1 METVGIGRV
10 IFWQGGSL
18 WLALITGVMQRHSH
32 HAIQL
37 CLPLDGTAQFK
48 TDHDDEWV
56 IYCGA
61 LISPDVDH
69 AFQAPGHVVA
79 NLLFE
84 PESVLGRS
92 VLSKYRHEPITAL
105 AAVQVAAFVGPLRE
119 AYFNGD
125 DDETLSDLAQ
135 RTIAAFA
142 GVTIERTTIDH
153 RIAEAIREIRR
164 RIDEPIVLSKLA
176 RQFGLSPGRFRHL
189 FVQETGVS
197 LRAFVLWER
206 LNRALSLGFA
216 GGSWT
221 EAAHAA
227 NFADSAHLSRTS
239 RRMFGFA
246 PTKARHEGP
255 AMSPADRIAL
265 P

>member
-10 IFWQGGSL
+10 IFWEGGSL
-18 WLALITGVMQRHSH
+18 WLALITGVMERHSH

-37 CLPLDGTAQFK
+37 CLPLDGVAQFK
-48 TDHDDEWV
+48 TDRDDGWV
-56 IYCGA
+56 TYFGA
-61 LISPDVDH
+61 LIAPDVYH

-84 PESVLGRS
+84 PESALGRS
-92 VLSKYRHEPITAL
+92 VLSKYRHQPITAMTT
-105 AAVQVAAFVGPLRE
+105 AEVAALIGPLRD
-119 AYFNGD
+119 AYFDGAD
-125 DDETLSDLAQ
+125 DMTLSDLAQ
-135 RTIAAFA
+135 QTIASFA
-142 GVTIERTTIDH
+142 GITIGRTAIDR
-153 RIAEAIREIRR
+153 RITDAIGEIRR

-255 AMSPADRIAL
+255 EISHRQSA
-265 P
+265 

>member
-1 METVGIGRV
+1 
-10 IFWQGGSL
+10 
-18 WLALITGVMQRHSH
+18 MQRHSH

-37 CLPLDGTAQFK
+37 CLPLDGTAQFQ
-48 TDHDDEWV
+48 TGGDAQWV
-56 IYCGA
+56 TYFGA
-61 LISPDVDH
+61 LISPDVAH

-84 PESVLGRS
+84 PESMLGRS
-92 VLSKYRHEPITAL
+92 LLSKYHHQPITPL
-105 AAVQVAAFVGPLRE
+105 TAAQVAAFVGPLRD
-119 AYFNGD
+119 AYFNGAD
-125 DDETLSDLAQ
+125 DLTLSALAQ

-142 GVTIERTTIDH
+142 GVTIERTAIDH
-153 RIAEAIREIRR
+153 RITEAIREIRN

-176 RQFGLSPGRFRHL
+176 HQFGLSPGRFRHL
-189 FVQETGVS
+189 FVEETGVS

-206 LNRALSLGFA
+206 LNRALSLGFS

-255 AMSPADRIAL
+255 EVSHRQSA
-265 P
+265 